1 LAEPETDA
9 NWFASHRYLV
19 LCKQGKEP
27 GASNPDCESEP
38 CGGPKRTESGLKIR
52 RSGLEAWY
60 RNRLKR
66 LVKTPKLHFLDSGL
80 LVAIL
85 GITEERI
92 GKDRSVFSPLLET
105 FAFAEVMKQVD
116 WLARAGFTTTEI
128 RIRTK

>member
-52 RSGLEAWY
+52 RSGLEAWF

-85 GITEERI
+85 GVT
-92 GKDRSVFSPLLET
+92 KT
-105 FAFAEVMKQVD
+105 A
-116 WLARAGFTTTEI
+116 LARVTI
-128 RIRTK
+128 RKPSLLNGTNAIAASRRKK